1 MSTLQAFKSTLK
13 QGGARPNL
21 FQVNIPNLAGQ
32 TEEKQGN
39 DAQDF
44 TFLVKGASL
53 PESTVGLV
61 EVPFRGRT
69 FKVAG
74 DRTFAPWSITVIN
87 DVDFKIRT
95 AMESWAQTVAQ
106 YADGSGA
113 TNPTDYMRPATV
125 TQLKRGKSETGGV
138 TGSGLS
144 RSKSY
149 NFFDIWPTSV
159 SAIDLSYDSSD
170 VIEEFTVEFQVNY
183 WAPAEISGGPLN

>member
-1 MSTLQAFKSTLK
+1 MSTLQSFKSTLK

-21 FQVNIPNLAGQ
+21 FQVDVPNFPGKD
-32 TEEKQGN
+32 TQGN
-39 DAQDF
+39 NKQDF
-44 TFLVKGASL
+44 SFLVKGASL

-87 DVDFKIRT
+87 DTEFKIRS
-95 AMESWAQTVAQ
+95 AMEEWAQSIAQ
-106 YADGSGA
+106 YGDGSG
-113 TNPTDYMRPATV
+113 NQSPEDYMKDATV
-125 TQLKRGKSETGGV
+125 TQLGRNGGSTGDESQKGAIGK
-138 TGSGLS
+138 GLQS
-144 RSKSY
+144 LKMY
-149 NFFDIWPTSV
+149 TFYDIWPSNI

-183 WAPAEISGGPLN
+183 WAPTKLTKT